1 MSTAAMRAAKRI
13 VQSTDFDCQMGWERG
28 IAHIIDEE
36 MACERS
42 IVRNVITALKDAL
55 DLVDEMWDNYGSPTD
70 EHVAIVKAALK
81 QATKMRDIALVLYD
95 AVDGLMTE
103 WGGLKDTRLAEQAA
117 KDALRQAEENGL

>member
-36 MACERS
+36 MGAE
-42 IVRNVITALKDAL
+42 
-55 DLVDEMWDNYGSPTD
+55 
-70 EHVAIVKAALK
+70 
-81 QATKMRDIALVLYD
+81 ATKMRDIALVLYD

>member
-1 MSTAAMRAAKRI
+1 MSSAAAQRAAKRI
-13 VQSTDFDCQMGWERG
+13 DDE
-28 IAHIIDEE
+28 AHEPINDANYMDVYVAADIIDEE

-81 QATKMRDIALVLYD
+81 QA
-95 AVDGLMTE
+95 
-103 WGGLKDTRLAEQAA
+103 
-117 KDALRQAEENGL
+117 EEKL